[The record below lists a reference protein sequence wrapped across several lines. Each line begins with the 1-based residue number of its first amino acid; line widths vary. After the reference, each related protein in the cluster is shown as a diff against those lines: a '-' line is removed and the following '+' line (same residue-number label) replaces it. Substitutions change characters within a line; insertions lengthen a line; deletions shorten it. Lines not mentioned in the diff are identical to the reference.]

1 MAKTE
6 NFELKMP
13 DDGSQYF
20 GEFWKEL
27 SDSSG
32 SNMTEIDKL
41 LGEMAIQSQSLSAV
55 LESAQWIGAKAP
67 YTQTVLIEDLLYT
80 HNGTIA
86 LSQEAT
92 EEERTEVRKAMLS
105 VVGQAN
111 GSLVIAA
118 DGEVPTIDLPVTVM
132 LLG

>member
-20 GEFWKEL
+20 DQFWQEL
-27 SDSSG
+27 SDSGG
-32 SNMTEIDKL
+32 SNMTEIDRL
-41 LGEMAIQSQSLSAV
+41 LEERAVQSKAVSLTLNANGWSGGE
-55 LESAQWIGAKAP
+55 AP
-67 YTQTVLIEDLLYT
+67 YTQTLFVENLLST

-92 EEERTEVRKAMLS
+92 EVERAEVRKAMLS

-118 DGEVPTIDLPVTVM
+118 DGEAPTINLPITVM